1 MSDSF
6 GNVMVTL
13 SEEQLQLIINQTK
26 REVLSDVEERIRSL
40 EKVME
45 LPPVA
50 NENQIRKTLQLGNT
64 KVKVL
69 LKGITPL
76 FLGGSTALYD
86 RVDIR
91 EAIDNAKIK
100 V

>member
-6 GNVMVTL
+6 GNVMITL

-76 FLGGSTALYD
+76 FLGGRTALYD